1 MSLQG
6 HSVECHTSHW
16 LADHSQEGVNEAEHI
31 IRIPAKAM
39 NITWGRDGRF
49 WRWNELPRDEL
60 PKDFSK
66 DNNLCVAELIQV
78 NWLEVKGTLNLAKHK
93 DALSNF
99 KVFEIVYH
107 IKFNID
113 AFGWSKAPV
122 MFELVTPDGHRE
134 KRIEIMESY
143 RKRSCEWLEIHGGVF
158 KLPQDMK
165 GEVEFGI
172 SETESHWWKGGM
184 IFAGASIKL
193 KMDGTQN

>member
-1 MSLQG
+1 MSLQR
-6 HSVECHTSHW
+6 HAVDCDASHW
-16 LADHSQEGVNEAEHI
+16 AADHTQEWVNAAEHI
-31 IRIPAKAM
+31 VHIPAKAM

-49 WRWNELPRDEL
+49 WRWNELPRDEQ

-66 DNNLCVAELIQV
+66 DDLCVAELIQV
-78 NWLEVKGTLNLAKHK
+78 NWLEAKGTLDLAKRK
-93 DALSNF
+93 ADLSDF
-99 KVFEIVYH
+99 KVCEIAYH

-122 MFELVTPDGHRE
+122 TFELVTPDGHRE
-134 KRIEIMESY
+134 KRSEIMESY
-143 RKRSCEWLEIHGGVF
+143 RKRSHEWLEIPGGEF

-193 KMDGTQN
+193 KRDNSQT